1 MGVADSEDAVE
12 EPLVDC
18 GAARIGLRG
27 IQFLR
32 IRSVRATKYR
42 HDDNRTHDDDRT
54 HDDGRTHDDDRTCRS
69 CINHGVGS
77 RPNNYFDTA

>member
-42 HDDNRTHDDDRT
+42 HDDQRTHDDN
-54 HDDGRTHDDDRTCRS
+54 RTHDDDRTCRS